1 MMDNKRIAGV
11 IFAVILMAVLF
22 VEGSILRALVDCG
35 YGMAELPKT
44 TLVFLGI
51 SKGFT
56 TDDSTEDDMSVF
68 IGSSKDIY
76 GEYFEKKG
84 YRRVY
89 DLDGVDHYSKK
100 DGEDYD
106 FAFSCTEKNT
116 WFGVYKI
123 SEDHPIEDFEKN

>member
-76 GEYFEKKG
+76 GEYFEKKD
-84 YRRVY
+84 YHKVY
-89 DLDGVDHYSKK
+89 DLDGVDYYGK
-100 DGEDYD
+100 GEDSD
-106 FAFSCTEKNT
+106 FGISCTEKNT